1 MSTYMQEA
9 KNKSVSEL
17 EKSISDVRVEIAKLM
32 VESSVSAQKN
42 TNTISNKKKQLAVL
56 LTALNQKK
64 SANAAK

>member
-1 MSTYMQEA
+1 MQEA